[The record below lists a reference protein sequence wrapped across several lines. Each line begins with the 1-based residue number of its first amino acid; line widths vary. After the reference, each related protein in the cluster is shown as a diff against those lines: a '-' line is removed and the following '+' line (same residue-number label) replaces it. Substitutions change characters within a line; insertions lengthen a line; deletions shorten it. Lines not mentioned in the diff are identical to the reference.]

1 MENNDHI
8 FSEIDS
14 NIELI
19 KENIINF
26 KNNNFRDI
34 QFCDYLLT
42 HLNQTK
48 RIISNLKTRKSNI
61 NTIIINTI
69 YKTTLS
75 LANQKITSENINT
88 ISQIILSKLPPNNRY
103 NDILDIYKNEK
114 AELDSLKKSCHELYS
129 QLENQLSTTQ
139 KTIDKQLE
147 GAAQIGLAQ
156 AFLKRQK
163 KLEKSKIIFL
173 LIFFSGLSL
182 IILASLHF
190 VSTFEISTSNNHI
203 SIEAII
209 QHIFIK
215 IYIIIPIVW
224 ATWFAAR
231 QYANV
236 NKIAEDYAFKTTSA
250 MSFVGY
256 KKEVEHD
263 TEMKRELLRTAIN
276 NFGENPTR
284 LLNKKECVSPAQ
296 ELFQAFELANGFY
309 GKSKKDK

>member
-114 AELDSLKKSCHELYS
+114 AELDSLKKQH
-129 QLENQLSTTQ
+129 
-139 KTIDKQLE
+139 
-147 GAAQIGLAQ
+147 
-156 AFLKRQK
+156 K
-163 KLEKSKIIFL
+163 KL
-173 LIFFSGLSL
+173 
-182 IILASLHF
+182 
-190 VSTFEISTSNNHI
+190 
-203 SIEAII
+203 
-209 QHIFIK
+209 
-215 IYIIIPIVW
+215 
-224 ATWFAAR
+224 
-231 QYANV
+231 
-236 NKIAEDYAFKTTSA
+236 
-250 MSFVGY
+250 
-256 KKEVEHD
+256 
-263 TEMKRELLRTAIN
+263 
-276 NFGENPTR
+276 
-284 LLNKKECVSPAQ
+284 
-296 ELFQAFELANGFY
+296 
-309 GKSKKDK
+309 

>member
-1 MENNDHI
+1 MENKINKFNFIKHQI
-8 FSEIDS
+8 ASIRARIISLLEENHEISIICATILNYLDD
-14 NIELI
+14 IESFILNSHKYDNSPI
-19 KENIINF
+19 AENIIDN
-26 KNNNFRDI
+26 
-34 QFCDYLLT
+34 
-42 HLNQTK
+42 
-48 RIISNLKTRKSNI
+48 
-61 NTIIINTI
+61 I
-69 YKTTLS
+69 YKTIENIKNSRITKRNILNIQSTLS
-75 LANQKITSENINT
+75 SLLEQIPSIESKKYT
-88 ISQIILSKLPPNNRY
+88 IEKEL
-103 NDILDIYKNEK
+103 ND
-114 AELDSLKKSCHELYS
+114 LKKSSANILLELKNK
-129 QLENQLSTTQ
+129 LEETQ
-139 KTIDKQLE
+139 HTIDKQLE

-173 LIFFSGLSL
+173 LMFFSGLSL

-190 VSTFEISTSNNHI
+190 VSTFEISTSNNPI

-296 ELFQAFELANGFY
+296 ELFQAFELANEFY